1 MTSYSVLRILKR
13 YSETKELRFDFFNHT
28 ENILEMDKKENN
40 KGFEIKGNDGVYY
53 DNEGNT
59 LYGDGIGEEVT
70 SEREEDEE
78 EE

>member
-1 MTSYSVLRILKR
+1 
-13 YSETKELRFDFFNHT
+13 
-28 ENILEMDKKENN
+28 MDKKENN